1 MRDPVGAAATDED
14 NVKMRATMVRC
25 MVGDDQ
31 VIGIRCRKYVFEVSL
46 YRGYIVNASRR
57 SLSER
62 WLGEGEG
69 V

>member
-14 NVKMRATMVRC
+14 NAKMRATVARC

-31 VIGIRCRKYVFEVSL
+31 VIGIRCCKYVFEVSL
-46 YRGYIVNASRR
+46 YRVLR
-57 SLSER
+57 L
-62 WLGEGEG
+62 